1 MQYGVIMAG
10 GAGTRLWPL
19 SRSDR
24 PKQLLPV
31 VRGRSLL
38 QLSYDRLRGI
48 LPPDRIFVC
57 TGAAHGQAVLD
68 NLPELPRENLL
79 GEPAG
84 RDTANAVGFPA
95 AVLHQRDKDAV
106 TAVVTADHV
115 IEPVETFQAAVRTA
129 FEVVSN
135 QPSSLVA
142 FGIVPTFGHTGL
154 GYIHRGEPLG
164 SRGGS
169 GDVPIAGGAAYRVL
183 SFKEKPDK
191 ATADRYVEGGR
202 YYWNSGMFVWRA
214 DTVLNEL
221 QAHLPQSYRGLM
233 QIAQTWDTPR
243 RDAVLKEVYPELPKI
258 SIDYAVMEPASQGRG
273 KAQVVVVEMPVQ
285 WLDVGSWPALA
296 ETLQT
301 DEHNNATDCPVCVM
315 VDSDDNI
322 VISEDPAHL
331 ITTVGI
337 SDMIIVHTRDATLV
351 CPKSEAQRVKELV
364 ARVREKYGERYQ

>member
-57 TGAAHGQAVLD
+57 TGATHGQAVLD
-68 NLPELPRENLL
+68 NLPELPKENLL

-95 AVLHQRDKDAV
+95 AILHQRDPDAV
-106 TAVVTADHV
+106 LAVVTADHV
-115 IEPVETFQAAVRTA
+115 IQPVDRFQASLKTA
-129 FEVVSN
+129 FDVVSSE
-135 QPSSLVA
+135 PRSLVT
-142 FGIVPTFGHTGL
+142 FGILPTFGHTGL

-164 SRGGS
+164 GSRNG
-169 GDVPIAGGAAYRVL
+169 AYRVL

-191 ATADRYVEGGR
+191 ATADRYVESAR

-214 DTVLNEL
+214 DTVLGEL
-221 QAHLPQSYRGLM
+221 SSHLPQSYRGLM

-296 ETLQT
+296 ETLVT
-301 DEHNNATDCPVCVM
+301 DGHNNATDCPVCVL

-351 CPKSEAQRVKELV
+351 CPKGEAQRVKELV